1 MNHTPSPNQTTNQ
14 KTQILAYLMTGKSL
28 TVLEALLE
36 LGCYAL
42 SQRIGEMRRAGVP
55 IQSQFIKTATGKRIK
70 EYWLSREYIA
80 QNAPQGA

>member
-1 MNHTPSPNQTTNQ
+1 MNNTPSPNQTTNQ

-55 IQSQFIKTATGKRIK
+55 IQSQFIRTDTGKRIK